1 MKIDIE
7 NKEFELLEKDG
18 EVFING
24 KKVDSKVIQNDEE
37 LTVNIDGENFR
48 IRIEE
53 KDGQFKIRSNG
64 KSTIISVTSK
74 ADEIL
79 SKIGISDWSKTE
91 ESDLKAP
98 MPGKILDVLISVGEQ
113 VEKGQSLVVLE
124 AMKMENM
131 LKSPKDGI
139 IAEIKTL
146 KADTVEK
153 NQILI
158 TFES

>member
-1 MKIDIE
+1 MKIEIE
-7 NKEFELLEKDG
+7 NKEFELLEKNG
-18 EVFING
+18 EVFINDQ
-24 KKVDSKVIQNDEE
+24 KIDSTIIQKNEE
-37 LTVNIDGENFR
+37 LTVNVKGKNFR

-64 KSTIISVTSK
+64 KSAIVSITSK

-79 SKIGISDWSKTE
+79 SKIGISDWSKSE

-98 MPGKILDVLISVGEQ
+98 MPGKILDVLISVGDQ

-146 KADTVEK
+146 KGDTVEK